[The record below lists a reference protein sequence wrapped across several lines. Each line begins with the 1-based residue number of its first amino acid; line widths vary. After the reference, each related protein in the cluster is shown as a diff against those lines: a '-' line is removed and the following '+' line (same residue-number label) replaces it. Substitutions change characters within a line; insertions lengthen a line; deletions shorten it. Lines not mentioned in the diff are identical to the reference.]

1 MKIELSMNEVLRF
14 LIIDGYPEPSRKQF
28 ESIGMTLAG
37 ELYAKLLLQHLPGAK
52 CDIIYSSDPRNEL
65 PDEKCLEKYDG
76 ILWPGCNL
84 TVYHD
89 NDEQVTKMVDLVRR
103 GYEVGVPQFGSCWA
117 AQIAVYA
124 IGGKVEVNP
133 KGREM
138 GVARKIH
145 LTEEGKNHPM
155 YEGKP
160 PVFDG
165 FISHDDE
172 ITELP
177 PGAKLLASNE
187 FTNVQAVAVEHKNG
201 IFWATQYHPEYDLHE
216 IARLIE
222 ARKEKLMKQGFFKS
236 HDDVKKYVNQFDT
249 IFADPSRKDL
259 RWQHAIDDDLLEDSI
274 RQKEFENWLNKVVIP
289 KSAKIGKIC

>member
-1 MKIELSMNEVLRF
+1 MNDVLQF

-28 ESIGMTLAG
+28 ESVGMTLAG
-37 ELYAKLLLQHLPGAK
+37 ELYARLLLQHLPNAK
-52 CDIIYSSDPRNEL
+52 YDLIYSSDPGNEL
-65 PDEKCLEKYDG
+65 PGKKNLEKYDG

-84 TVYHD
+84 TVYH
-89 NDEQVTKMVDLVRR
+89 NHDERVTKMVDLAKD
-103 GYEVGVPQFGSCWA
+103 GYEVGIPQFGSCWA

-124 IGGKVEVNP
+124 AGGIVKANP

-160 PVFDG
+160 TVFDG

-172 ITELP
+172 VTELP
-177 PGAKLLASNE
+177 EGASWLASNE
-187 FTNVQAVAVEHKNG
+187 FTNVQAVAVEHRNG

-216 IARLIE
+216 IARLIV
-222 ARKEKLMKQGFFKS
+222 AREDKLIKNGFLKNHADMINFVENLES
-236 HDDVKKYVNQFDT
+236 IFNQ
-249 IFADPSRKDL
+249 PSRTDL
-259 RWQHAIDDDLLEDSI
+259 RWQYAIDDDLLEDTI
-274 RQKEFENWLNKVVIP
+274 RQKEFVNWLNKVVIP
-289 KSAKIGKIC
+289 QK